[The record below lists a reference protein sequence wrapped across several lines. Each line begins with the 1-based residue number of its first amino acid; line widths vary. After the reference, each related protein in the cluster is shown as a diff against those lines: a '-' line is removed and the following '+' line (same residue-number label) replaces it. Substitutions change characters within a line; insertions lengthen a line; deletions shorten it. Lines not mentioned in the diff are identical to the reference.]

1 MSDRA
6 VALVLAGVVLVSRL
20 LFASHILWAW
30 DSVLYARAL
39 ENGFHVGTDLADQ
52 RPHPPGY
59 VFYVAAASALRLLT
73 RDSNAAL
80 VTVSVFA
87 SALTAA
93 AVYLLC
99 RRYADRALAIVVALG
114 AATAPLVWTYSE
126 VAMPYALL
134 GLLSVVLAAAL
145 RDARS
150 RPWPAAL
157 TVSAGLGLA
166 AGFRQDMLLLLGPLW
181 LWMLL
186 ARPWRE
192 RALCVAA
199 VGIACLAWFV
209 PSAVLSGGPA
219 VYLASLGGQAT
230 RVSELSP
237 AAGGDALLRNTL
249 LTVYALWWG
258 LLGFALLLVAAI
270 VAALTTR
277 RRLSGDALFFA
288 LWLIPAAL
296 VYVTIHIGDPGYLM
310 SMLPGLYVAV
320 AALLAPL
327 ARMAPRAVVTLAAL
341 LVALNV
347 AVFAVADTPSF
358 SVRAIVRHD
367 TTLDTRLA
375 FVRGTFAP
383 ASVVI
388 LAQSEYLTARYYL
401 PEYRVLFYGDAPEVL
416 SRAAQEVRVTSTT
429 VVIFGSLTSPA
440 GSSSDKARALQAA
453 FGTHLNTGDPVL
465 WGDVDSSSPL
475 VAYDLEPR

>member
-6 VALVLAGVVLVSRL
+6 VALGLAGVALVSRL
-20 LFASHILWAW
+20 LFSSHILWAW

-39 ENGFHVGTDLADQ
+39 ESGFHVGTDLGDQ

-59 VFYVAAASALRLLT
+59 IFYVALASVLRLLT

-80 VTVSVFA
+80 VTVSIIA
-87 SALTAA
+87 STLTAA

-99 RRYADRALAIVVALG
+99 RRYADRPLAIVVALG
-114 AATAPLVWTYSE
+114 AASAPLVWTYGE

-157 TVSAGLGLA
+157 MASAGLGLA
-166 AGFRQDMLLLLGPLW
+166 AGFRQDVLLLLGPLW

-186 ARPWRE
+186 SRPWRE
-192 RALCVAA
+192 RALCVGA
-199 VGIACLAWFV
+199 VGIACLLWFI

-219 VYLASLGGQAT
+219 AYLASLSGQAT

-258 LLGFALLLVAAI
+258 LLGFALLLLAAVI
-270 VAALTTR
+270 AALTAR
-277 RRLSGDALFFA
+277 RRLSEETMFFA
-288 LWLIPAAL
+288 LWLVPAAL

-327 ARMAPRAVVTLAAL
+327 ARTAPRALVAFAAL
-341 LVALNV
+341 LVALNLG
-347 AVFAVADTPSF
+347 VFVLADTPF
-358 SVRAIVRHD
+358 SAGMIARHD
-367 TTLDTRLA
+367 RSVEMRVA
-375 FVRGTFAP
+375 FVSRMFPPPST
-383 ASVVI
+383 VI
-388 LAQSEYLTARYYL
+388 LAQSEYLIARYYL
-401 PEYRVLFYGDAPEVL
+401 PDHLVLFYGAQPEVL
-416 SRAAQEVRVTSTT
+416 SRAAREVRISGVT
-429 VVIFGSLTSPA
+429 VVVFGTLTSPP
-440 GSSSDKARALQAA
+440 GSDFAVRL
-453 FGTHLNTGDPVL
+453 HDGDPVP
-465 WGDVDSSSPL
+465 WGTIGSGPSL

>member
-6 VALVLAGVVLVSRL
+6 VALVLAGVVLVSRT

-39 ENGFHVGTDLADQ
+39 ENGFHVGTDLVDQ

-59 VFYVAAASALRLLT
+59 IFYVAIASALRLLT

-80 VTVSVFA
+80 VTISIFA
-87 SALTAA
+87 SALMAA
-93 AVYLLC
+93 AVYLMC
-99 RRYADRALAIVVALG
+99 RRYADRPLAIAVALG

-134 GLLSVVLAAAL
+134 GLLSVVLAVAL

-150 RPWPAAL
+150 RSWPAAVI
-157 TVSAGLGLA
+157 VSASLGLA
-166 AGFRQDMLLLLGPLW
+166 AGFRQDVLLLLGPLW

-192 RALCVAA
+192 RVFCVAA
-199 VGIACLAWFV
+199 VSIACLGWFM
-209 PSAVLSGGPA
+209 PSAVLSGGVA
-219 VYLASLGGQAT
+219 TYLASLGGQAT

-258 LLGFALLLVAAI
+258 LLGFAALLVAAVI
-270 VAALTTR
+270 AALTAR
-277 RRLSGDALFFA
+277 RRLSDDALFFA
-288 LWLIPAAL
+288 LWLTPAAV
-296 VYVTIHIGDPGYLM
+296 VYVTIHIGDPGYMM
-310 SMLPGLYVAV
+310 SLLPGLYVAC
-320 AALLAPL
+320 AALLAPR
-327 ARMAPRAVVTLAAL
+327 ARMAPRAVVTLVVL
-341 LVALNV
+341 LVVLNV
-347 AVFAVADTPSF
+347 AVFAVADAPF
-358 SVRAIVRHD
+358 SIRAIAHHD
-367 TTLDTRLA
+367 TALDARLA
-375 FVRGTFAP
+375 LVRSTFAP

-401 PEYRVLFYGDAPEVL
+401 PEYRVLFYGAEPEVL
-416 SRAAQEVRVTSTT
+416 SHAAREVRVTAPTT
-429 VVIFGSLTSPA
+429 VVVFGNLSAPLPEA
-440 GSSSDKARALQAA
+440 LRLSDGDILR
-453 FGTHLNTGDPVL
+453 FGPI
-465 WGDVDSSSPL
+465 DSATT
-475 VAYDLEPR
+475 VIAYDLEPR

>member
-1 MSDRA
+1 MSDRVVA
-6 VALVLAGVVLVSRL
+6 ALVAVTVLASRVP
-20 LFASHILWAW
+20 FASKTLWAW

-59 VFYVAAASALRLLT
+59 VFYVAAAAAFRLFT

-80 VTVSVFA
+80 VIISVVA

-93 AVYLLC
+93 AIFLLC

-114 AATAPLVWTYSE
+114 AASAPLVWTYGE

-134 GLLSVVLAAAL
+134 GLLSVALAVAL

-150 RPWPAAL
+150 RLWPAAL
-157 TVSAGLGLA
+157 IASAALGLA
-166 AGFRQDMLLLLGPLW
+166 AGFRQDVLLLLGPLW
-181 LWMLL
+181 LWMLA

-199 VGIACLAWFV
+199 VGIACLAWFA
-209 PSAVLSGGPA
+209 PSALLSGGPA
-219 VYLASLGGQAT
+219 AYLSSLSGQAA

-237 AAGGDALLRNTL
+237 AAGSDALLRNIL

-270 VAALTTR
+270 IAALSSR
-277 RRLSGDALFFA
+277 RRLSEETTFVA

-310 SMLPGLYVAV
+310 SMLPGLYVAC

-327 ARMAPRAVVTLAAL
+327 ARAAPRPILAFAAL
-341 LVALNV
+341 LVTLNM
-347 AVFAVADTPSF
+347 AVFVVADPPF
-358 SVRAIVRHD
+358 SAGAIARHD
-367 TTLDTRLA
+367 RSLETRVG
-375 FVRGTFAP
+375 FVKERFAP
-383 ASVVI
+383 GSTVI

-401 PEYRVLFYGDAPEVL
+401 PEYRVLFFGDEPEVL
-416 SRAAQEVRVTSTT
+416 SRAAREVRITTPTTLVLFGGLSSSRQHVALPLNTSDP
-429 VVIFGSLTSPA
+429 VWWANVDS
-440 GSSSDKARALQAA
+440 GSS
-453 FGTHLNTGDPVL
+453 
-465 WGDVDSSSPL
+465 L
-475 VAYDLEPR
+475 VAYELEPR

>member
-6 VALVLAGVVLVSRL
+6 IAAVLAALV
-20 LFASHILWAW
+20 FAIRMPFAAKTLWAW

-39 ENGFHVGTDLADQ
+39 EEGFHVAVDLADQ

-59 VFYVAAASALRLLT
+59 VFYVAVAAAFRLLT
-73 RDSNAAL
+73 RDSNTAL
-80 VTVSVFA
+80 VIVSVLA

-99 RRYADRALAIVVALG
+99 RRYAGRALAIVVALG
-114 AATAPLVWTYSE
+114 AATAPLAWTYGE

-134 GLLSVVLAAAL
+134 GLLSIGLAAML

-157 TVSAGLGLA
+157 IASGVLGLA
-166 AGFRQDMLLLLGPLW
+166 AGFRQDVLLLLGPLW
-181 LWMLL
+181 LWMLA
-186 ARPWRE
+186 ARSWRE

-199 VGIACLAWFV
+199 VGIAALAWLG
-209 PSAVLSGGPA
+209 PSASLSGGLA
-219 VYLASLGGQAT
+219 AYLASLGGQAA

-258 LLGFALLLVAAI
+258 LLGFALLLVAGI
-270 VAALTTR
+270 VARLRTR
-277 RRLSGDALFFA
+277 GRLSDDAAFFA
-288 LWLIPAAL
+288 LWLVPAAL

-310 SMLPGLYVAV
+310 SMLPGLYVAC
-320 AALLAPL
+320 AALLAPV
-327 ARMAPRAVVTLAAL
+327 AAGAPRAVLALSAL

-347 AVFAVADTPSF
+347 GVFVASDAPF
-358 SVRAIVRHD
+358 SANAIARHD
-367 TTLDTRLA
+367 RSLEERVA
-375 FVRGTFAP
+375 FVRARFTA
-383 ASVVI
+383 ASTVI

-401 PEYRVLFYGDAPEVL
+401 PAYRVLFYGATPEVL
-416 SRAAQEVRVTSTT
+416 SRAVREVRVTSPTT
-429 VVIFGSLTSPA
+429 IVVFGALSASLPA
-440 GSSSDKARALQAA
+440 SLQLNDAEVRS
-453 FGTHLNTGDPVL
+453 GT
-465 WGDVDSSSPL
+465 VDGGTTL

>member
-1 MSDRA
+1 VSDRA
-6 VALVLAGVVLVSRL
+6 VALVLSGVVVVSRL

-59 VFYVAAASALRLLT
+59 IFYVAAASALRLLT

-80 VTVSVFA
+80 VTISIFA

-93 AVYLLC
+93 TVYLLC
-99 RRYADRALAIVVALG
+99 RRYTDRALAITVALG
-114 AATAPLVWTYSE
+114 AATAPLAWTYSE

-134 GLLSVVLAAAL
+134 GLLSVVLAVAL

-150 RPWPAAL
+150 RAWPAAL
-157 TVSAGLGLA
+157 IVSAGLGLA
-166 AGFRQDMLLLLGPLW
+166 AGFRQDLLLLLGPLW

-199 VGIACLAWFV
+199 VGVACLLWFV

-219 VYLASLGGQAT
+219 AYLASLGGQAT

-270 VAALTTR
+270 IAALTAR

-288 LWLIPAAL
+288 LWLVPAAL

-310 SMLPGLYVAV
+310 SMLPGLYVAC

-327 ARMAPRAVVTLAAL
+327 ARAAPRVVLVVTTL
-341 LVALNV
+341 LVILNAGMFLV
-347 AVFAVADTPSF
+347 SGSQF
-358 SVRAIVRHD
+358 SAAAIARHD
-367 TTLDTRLA
+367 RSLDQRTA
-375 FVRGTFAP
+375 FVRGAFPP
-383 ASVVI
+383 AATVI
-388 LAQSEYLTARYYL
+388 FAQSEYLTARYYL
-401 PEYRVLFYGDAPEVL
+401 PEYRVLFFGDEPEVL
-416 SRAAQEVRVTSTT
+416 SRAAREVRIMSPTT
-429 VVIFGSLTSPA
+429 LVLFGGL
-440 GSSSDKARALQAA
+440 SSSRRQVALP
-453 FGTHLNTGDPVL
+453 LNTSDPV
-465 WGDVDSSSPL
+465 WWADIDSGSAL
-475 VAYDLEPR
+475 VAYELEPR